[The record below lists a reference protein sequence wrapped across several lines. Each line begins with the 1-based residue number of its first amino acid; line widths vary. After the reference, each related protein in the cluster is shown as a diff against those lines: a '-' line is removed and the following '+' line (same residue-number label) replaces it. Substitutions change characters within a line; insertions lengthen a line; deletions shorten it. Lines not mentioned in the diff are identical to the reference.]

1 MDNNVSSVYI
11 HIPFCEDICSYCDFC
26 KYYYN
31 SDLVDKYLVALKQEI
46 INKYN
51 GEIIKTIYIGGGTP
65 SSLSLNQI
73 KKLLDI
79 TKIFN
84 VENLEFTFECNIENI
99 DEDKIKLL
107 TKYGVNRISIG
118 VQTFNYDYLSFL
130 NRKHTK
136 DEVFQKI
143 SMIKNYIDNINIDLI
158 YAISGETLDELALDL
173 ELFLKLDINHIS
185 TYSLIIEDNTI
196 LANMK
201 IKPIDDELDYNMYK
215 LICNTLKKNNYHH
228 YEISNFSK
236 PGYES
241 KHNLVYWNNNEYYGF
256 GMGASGYIDKIRY
269 TNTKSIN
276 HYLEGN
282 YIYIEDK
289 LSFNEIIENA
299 LILGLRKIDGIDI
312 RIFYDKYKIDL
323 IKIDIISNLI
333 NKNKLIY
340 KNNFIKINEDYIYT
354 SNDILIE
361 FMGVNYEKYI

>member
-26 KYYYN
+26 KFYYN
-31 SDLVDKYLVALKQEI
+31 SDLVDKYLIELEKEI
-46 INKYN
+46 INNYQ
-51 GEIIKTIYIGGGTP
+51 GEIIETIYIGGGTP
-65 SSLSLNQI
+65 SSLSLEQI
-73 KKLLDI
+73 KRLLDI
-79 TKIFN
+79 TKIFK
-84 VENLEFTFECNIENI
+84 VKDLEFTFECNIENI

-158 YAISGETLDELALDL
+158 YAIPNETLLDVEKDI
-173 ELFLKLDINHIS
+173 ELFLTLDVKHIS

-196 LANMK
+196 LSR
-201 IKPIDDELDYNMYK
+201 IKTQDIDDELDYNMYK
-215 LICNTLKKNNYHH
+215 LICDKLKENGYHH

-289 LSFNEIIENA
+289 LSFNETIENA

-312 RIFYDKYKIDL
+312 RLFYNKYKIDL
-323 IKIDIISNLI
+323 MEIDIINSLI
-333 NKNKLIY
+333 NENKLVY
-340 KNNFIKINEDYIYT
+340 DNKFIKINEDYIYT